1 MLHYKQEPALE
12 MMRNDESLKF
22 LFALVKLTKQKKD
35 VHQFGCLP
43 SQQTFLD
50 YQSWMPAKSDF
61 REIIVDTTP
70 ARLHFDMEWEGGE
83 RAEELPK
90 VYNVLE
96 AVKEVLERRIN
107 GLGVAEST
115 LQTVGDDQLVLQLP
129 GEQDPSRAAKVLG
142 TTALLEFR
150 AQKPGTEQQMTG
162 LLKLK
167 RQAQA
172 VLNQRRQRSQ
182 ALADGQPAPDSTT
195 PPLDLPAEQLAESLR
210 SLGVAVPAGSSEA
223 DQLEL
228 LLAEINR
235 RIVELYEPAELTG
248 KDLTAAGRQ
257 QQQSG
262 NGWDVT
268 LSFNSEGGRKFA
280 ALTQSIAG
288 SGRLLGIV
296 LDGRSISE
304 ASVGAEFKPAG
315 ITGGSASI
323 TGNFTA
329 EEARDLEVQLRGGS
343 LPLPVKLIEVRTVGP
358 SLGAE
363 NIRSSLVAAL
373 SGLALVAVFMV
384 VVYRLPGLVSVLA
397 LSLYALFNL
406 AIYALIPVTLSLP
419 GIAGFIL
426 SIGMAVDANVLIFE
440 RVKEELRAGNTLI
453 RSIDTGFSLAFSS
466 ILDGHVTGLISC
478 AALFA
483 LGTGLVKGFAV
494 TLAIGLL
501 LSLFTALTCT
511 RTLLRVLMSYPAL
524 RRPNYFLPASKL
536 PAPVA

>member
-1 MLHYKQEPALE
+1 MARQQGW
-12 MMRNDESLKF
+12 
-22 LFALVKLTKQKKD
+22 FALILALAIAAGAVLASFPLQLGLDLKGGSQLTLQ
-35 VHQFGCLP
+35 V
-43 SQQTFLD
+43 
-50 YQSWMPAKSDF
+50 MPAGA
-61 REIIVDTTP
+61 ITTVKP
-70 ARLHFDMEWEGGE
+70 EQ
-83 RAEELPK
+83 
-90 VYNVLE
+90 LE
-96 AVKEVLERRIN
+96 AVKDVLDRRIN

-182 ALADGQPAPDSTT
+182 ALAEGQSALDTPAV
-195 PPLDLPAEQLAESLR
+195 DLPAQQLAESLQ

-228 LLAEINR
+228 LLAEVNR
-235 RIVELYEPAELTG
+235 RIVALYEPAELTG
-248 KDLTAAGRQ
+248 RELIAAGRQ
-257 QQQSG
+257 QQQTGS
-262 NGWDVT
+262 GWDVT
-268 LSFNSEGGRKFA
+268 LTFNSEGGRKFA

-304 ASVGAEFKPAG
+304 ASVGPEFKPAG

-384 VVYRLPGLVSVLA
+384 VVYRLAGLVSVLA

-511 RTLLRVLMSYPAL
+511 RSILRLLTSYPAL
-524 RRPNYFLPASKL
+524 RRVTYFLPARQL
-536 PAPVA
+536 PAGAA

>member
-1 MLHYKQEPALE
+1 MARQQGW
-12 MMRNDESLKF
+12 
-22 LFALVKLTKQKKD
+22 FALILALAIAAGALLATFPLQLGLDLRGGSQLTLQ
-35 VHQFGCLP
+35 V
-43 SQQTFLD
+43 
-50 YQSWMPAKSDF
+50 MPAGAIKTVGK
-61 REIIVDTTP
+61 EQ
-70 ARLHFDMEWEGGE
+70 
-83 RAEELPK
+83 
-90 VYNVLE
+90 LE
-96 AVKEVLERRIN
+96 AVKDVLDRRIN

-150 AQKPGTEQQMTG
+150 AQKPGTEQEMTG

-167 RQAQA
+167 RQIQA
-172 VLNQRRQRSQ
+172 VLNQSRAR
-182 ALADGQPAPDSTT
+182 AAATAAGQPQ
-195 PPLDLPAEQLAESLR
+195 PPEAAIKAEDLAKALR
-210 SLGVAVPAGSSEA
+210 ELGVSVPAGATESE
-223 DQLEL
+223 QLDL
-228 LLAEINR
+228 LMAAVNT
-235 RIVELYEPAELTG
+235 RIVALFEPAELTG
-248 KDLTAAGRQ
+248 KDLTGAGRQ

-262 NGWDVT
+262 PGWDVT
-268 LSFNSEGGRKFA
+268 LSFNSEGGKKFA
-280 ALTQSIAG
+280 ELTKGIAG
-288 SGRLLGIV
+288 TGRLLGIV

-304 ASVGAEFKPAG
+304 ATVGPEFKPAG
-315 ITGGSASI
+315 ISGGGASI

-384 VVYRLPGLVSVLA
+384 VMYRLPGLVSVLA
-397 LSLYALFNL
+397 LSLYSLFNL
-406 AIYALIPVTLSLP
+406 ALYALIPVTLSLP

-511 RTLLRVLMSYPAL
+511 RTLLRLLMSYPAL
-524 RRPNYFLPASKL
+524 RRTSYFLPAAQL
-536 PAPVA
+536 PASAS